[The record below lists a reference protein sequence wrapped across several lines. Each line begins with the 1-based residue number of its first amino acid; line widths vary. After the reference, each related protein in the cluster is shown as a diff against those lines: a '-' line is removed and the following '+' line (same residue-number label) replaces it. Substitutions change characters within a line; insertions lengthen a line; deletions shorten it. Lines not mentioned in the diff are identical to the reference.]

1 MQSEQHGLGQTAV
14 TFLQSDLPCAHPLT
28 SLVTGGRHGDRI
40 LFQTR
45 SGEAR
50 LRSTQG
56 EIVAPPN
63 DCVLVDPAQSH
74 RIECAT
80 PTSAVLLTLP
90 RHWLRRWVPRPE
102 HCPTYFAD
110 KGWSRALCVV
120 MGTLTPRSIRQLAL
134 PGSTVAENI
143 GALLAL
149 AAGPDSQGSAPSA
162 FDAVMTALHASLHLP
177 DLSPTVMANRL
188 HMSTRTLHY
197 AFATQ
202 QTTFMKELLRM
213 RLERSAELL
222 RNPHLGNLPVVVVAQ
237 RCGFTDPSYFA
248 RRFRTHF
255 GLTPSEFRIE
265 ARAPEPSAV
274 AHTHALTTQ
283 PSLLY
288 PAIPR

>member
-1 MQSEQHGLGQTAV
+1 MQSEQQGLGQTAV
-14 TFLQSDLPCAHPLT
+14 TFLQSDLPCAHPLS

-45 SGEAR
+45 SGEVRICSA
-50 LRSTQG
+50 QE
-56 EIVAPPN
+56 EIVAPPH
-63 DCVLVDPAQSH
+63 DCVLIDPGQSH
-74 RIECAT
+74 RIECAK
-80 PTSAVLLTLP
+80 PTSAVALTLP
-90 RHWLRRWVPRPE
+90 RHWLRRWLPRPE

-120 MGTLTPRSIRQLAL
+120 MGTLTPRSMRQLAL

-149 AAGPDSQGSAPSA
+149 AAGPDSQGAPASA
-162 FDAVMTALHASLHLP
+162 FDSVMTALHASLHLP
-177 DLSPTVMANRL
+177 DLSPSVMADRL

-197 AFATQ
+197 AFATH

-222 RNPHLGNLPVVVVAQ
+222 RNPHLSNLPVVVVAE

-248 RRFRTHF
+248 RRFRAHF
-255 GLTPSEFRIE
+255 GSTPSDFRSE
-265 ARAPEPSAV
+265 ASAPAHNAAV
-274 AHTHALTTQ
+274 HTHALLTA
-283 PSLLY
+283 PSSLH
-288 PAIPR
+288 PSVPR